1 MTPKSG
7 SLYAGIA
14 LAVALLVLGWP
25 TLLFSQEQPV
35 KGSPALEEQEVKESI
50 VENSTEEVIDDRA
63 ATGSEIQE
71 DEEGSGLYQTV
82 KQGGVIMIPII
93 LLGFLSLTVI
103 IERLIF
109 YTKNGIWN
117 RGHLVSHLMALARRY
132 NASYREDMEDHLRGE
147 FQIYV
152 NGLERGLGIL
162 AGIGNLAPIVGFLGT
177 VVGLIKAFASIVA
190 ATTVTA
196 KVVAAGIQVA
206 LVTTAGGLTVAAP
219 TLVFYYLFTT
229 VVQNRFSAADEA
241 ISNMCAH
248 LPRMTDSIEQDEGTD
263 GGDKNTGRKPRRSR

>member
-1 MTPKSG
+1 MCGAIVIAAALFIGGSG
-7 SLYAGIA
+7 
-14 LAVALLVLGWP
+14 
-25 TLLFSQEQPV
+25 TLLYSKEKPV
-35 KGSPALEEQEVKESI
+35 QGAPAIEEQEAEEPGI
-50 VENSTEEVIDDRA
+50 ATPPEGTMDGTTPGAPETTEGENEP
-63 ATGSEIQE
+63 
-71 DEEGSGLYQTV
+71 GLFQTV
-82 KQGGVIMIPII
+82 KEGGVIMIPII
-93 LLGFLSLTVI
+93 LLGFISLTII

-109 YTKNGIWN
+109 YSKNGVWN
-117 RGHLVSHLMALARRY
+117 RETLISHLMALARRY
-132 NASYREDMEDHLRGE
+132 DALYREDMEDHLRGE

-152 NGLERGLGIL
+152 NGLERGLGLL
-162 AGIGNLAPIVGFLGT
+162 AGIGNLAPIIGFLGT

-229 VVQNRFSAADEA
+229 IVQNRFSAADEA

-248 LPRMTDSIEQDEGTD
+248 LPRMTDSMEQEKGSD
-263 GGDKNTGRKPRRSR
+263 GGGRNPVKKTGRSR

>member
-1 MTPKSG
+1 MTRTPGALYGAIVIAAALFMGGSG
-7 SLYAGIA
+7 
-14 LAVALLVLGWP
+14 
-25 TLLFSQEQPV
+25 TLLYSKEKPV
-35 KGSPALEEQEVKESI
+35 QGAPAIEEQEAEQPGITAPPEGAMADTKPGVQETPEGENEPGLFETVKE
-50 VENSTEEVIDDRA
+50 
-63 ATGSEIQE
+63 
-71 DEEGSGLYQTV
+71 
-82 KQGGVIMIPII
+82 GGVIMIPII
-93 LLGFLSLTVI
+93 LLGFISLTII

-109 YTKNGIWN
+109 YSKHGVWN
-117 RGHLVSHLMALARRY
+117 RETLVTHLMAIARRY
-132 NASYREDMEDHLRGE
+132 DALYREDMEDHLRGE

-152 NGLERGLGIL
+152 NGLERGLGLL
-162 AGIGNLAPIVGFLGT
+162 AGIGNLAPIIGFLGT

-229 VVQNRFSAADEA
+229 IVQNRFSAADEA

-248 LPRMTDSIEQDEGTD
+248 LPRMTDSMEQEKGS
-263 GGDKNTGRKPRRSR
+263 GGGGRNPVTKTGRSR

>member
-1 MTPKSG
+1 MTRTPGAFYGAIVIAAALFMGGSG
-7 SLYAGIA
+7 
-14 LAVALLVLGWP
+14 
-25 TLLFSQEQPV
+25 TLLYSKE
-35 KGSPALEEQEVKESI
+35 KPAQGAPAIEEQEAEQPGITAPSEGAMADTKPGVQETPEGENGPGLFETVKE
-50 VENSTEEVIDDRA
+50 
-63 ATGSEIQE
+63 
-71 DEEGSGLYQTV
+71 
-82 KQGGVIMIPII
+82 GGVIMIPII
-93 LLGFLSLTVI
+93 LLGFISLTII

-109 YTKNGIWN
+109 YSKHGVWN
-117 RGHLVSHLMALARRY
+117 RETLISHLMALARRY
-132 NASYREDMEDHLRGE
+132 DALYREDMEDHLRGE

-152 NGLERGLGIL
+152 NGLERGLGLL
-162 AGIGNLAPIVGFLGT
+162 AGIGNLAPIIGFLGT

-229 VVQNRFSAADEA
+229 IVQNRFSAADEA

-248 LPRMTDSIEQDEGTD
+248 LPRMTDSMEQEKGS
-263 GGDKNTGRKPRRSR
+263 GGGGRNPVKKTGRSR